1 MRRSEATAMKSKNAM
16 MLVALCLVANFG
28 CAQPQKSKVSPAVV
42 KTLSADDR
50 LRVDDVLEIRVV
62 GESEL
67 SGEYRIDPDGKIQ
80 FPYVGS
86 IQIAGLRVA
95 DVHDIVTARLKEEYL
110 RNPQVAVHVKE
121 WNSRKISVLGEVGK
135 PGPIQFFTGMTI
147 VDAIAAAG
155 GFTKNAVKNAV
166 KLRRE
171 IDGQV
176 QNEECRVADIGEGI
190 APNVSILPG
199 DLIVVDERLF

>member
-1 MRRSEATAMKSKNAM
+1 MSRNSGKRLKVKNVLFFFAF
-16 MLVALCLVANFG
+16 CLAADIG
-28 CAQPQKSKVSPAVV
+28 CAPSQKSMTSPAIV
-42 KTLSADDR
+42 KSLSADDR

-62 GESEL
+62 GEAEL

-80 FPYVGS
+80 FPYAGS
-86 IQIAGLRVA
+86 IKIVGLRVA

-121 WNSRKISVLGEVGK
+121 WNSRKVSVLGEVGK

-155 GFTKNAVKNAV
+155 GFTKAAVKNSV

-171 IDGQV
+171 IGGQV
-176 QNEECRVADIGEGI
+176 QSEECRVADIGEGI

-199 DLIVVDERLF
+199 DLIVVEERLF